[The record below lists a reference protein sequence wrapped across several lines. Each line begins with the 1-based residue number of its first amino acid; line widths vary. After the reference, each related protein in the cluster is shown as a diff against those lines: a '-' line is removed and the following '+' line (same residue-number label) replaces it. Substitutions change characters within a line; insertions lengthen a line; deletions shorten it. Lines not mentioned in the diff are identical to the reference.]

1 MTARILRPDG
11 SWVRLPK
18 LSGNLFYNSAGLTN
32 VTISDSGV
40 VVYTRRV
47 ASSGSLASMVVA
59 AVWRPGGSAWSDVLN
74 LPAGDGTLPR
84 SSAPSATVTSTGDVI
99 VAFGFQPGG
108 GYRLRS
114 VVNANGQS
122 TWGSVQSIDTGP
134 STVEDSSSSLDMQ
147 GEQQWAMASGS
158 DGWVYLA
165 VVMNNANAP
174 VLQLLRRTPDGTWLP
189 NRTTVSS
196 NMFGRWGSSL
206 WRVRILPGA
215 AGAATV
221 LFGSANEGKPFEL
234 TSTDINS
241 EGIASPA
248 QQLVGGAFVGI
259 FDTAVTASGEQAVV
273 WSRWLATS
281 PTPKMAVA
289 VQRRAGTTGSWGTPE
304 LIAENTR
311 IYSPGVQGAPGS
323 YLAPRLMP
331 SGNALYAAWYEER
344 DQGANVQLRTAV
356 SGYVP
361 SAPKPGTG
369 GNGGST
375 LPVSQA
381 AAGSRTL
388 NINALLRFRSKART
402 CPQTK
407 NIAIA
412 VRKQRANGTLS
423 SRALATESVTL
434 ATKLVSGGCQVT
446 GTVVLKRRQ
455 QAGTRAGVTIRALG
469 YRVRAARIVLK

>member
-1 MTARILRPDG
+1 MVAVCVSPAAPLGQRSGFALGALPDQGLAAFEFSGQAATGWQGGPGRQMTMASKLKRGGGTDLGAIRRQLRLPQQRRVPDRQLGVRHRGDLGQHGSRRWRFVRDRADPAPDG

-18 LSGNLFYNSAGLTN
+18 LSGNLFFNSAGLTN

-84 SSAPSATVTSTGDVI
+84 SSAPSATVTSTGRDRGVWLPAGRRLPA
-99 VAFGFQPGG
+99 AFGRERQ
-108 GYRLRS
+108 RAEHL
-114 VVNANGQS
+114 
-122 TWGSVQSIDTGP
+122 GSVQSIDTGP

-206 WRVRILPGA
+206 WRVRILPGGRRRGD
-215 AGAATV
+215 GA
-221 LFGSANEGKPFEL
+221 LRIGQRRQPFEL

-311 IYSPGVQGAPGS
+311 IYSPACRV
-323 YLAPRLMP
+323 
-331 SGNALYAAWYEER
+331 
-344 DQGANVQLRTAV
+344 LR
-356 SGYVP
+356 
-361 SAPKPGTG
+361 
-369 GNGGST
+369 
-375 LPVSQA
+375 
-381 AAGSRTL
+381 
-388 NINALLRFRSKART
+388 ART
-402 CPQTK
+402 S
-407 NIAIA
+407 
-412 VRKQRANGTLS
+412 RRA
-423 SRALATESVTL
+423 
-434 ATKLVSGGCQVT
+434 
-446 GTVVLKRRQ
+446 
-455 QAGTRAGVTIRALG
+455 
-469 YRVRAARIVLK
+469 